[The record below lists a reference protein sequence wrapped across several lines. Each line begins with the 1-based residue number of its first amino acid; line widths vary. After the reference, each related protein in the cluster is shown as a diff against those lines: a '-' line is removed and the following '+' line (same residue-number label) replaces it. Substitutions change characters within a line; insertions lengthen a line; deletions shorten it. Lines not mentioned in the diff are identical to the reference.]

1 MRGYSESDDGSRP
14 STWEPW
20 PTTGRSA
27 SLLVLLLALGAC
39 SKGDHQEPVGT
50 TQEALSATDTDD
62 VRAAVLDAFCYCESF
77 VPSFR
82 RFTEGA
88 AECAGDEW
96 LAEYV
101 EEQFNPDKF
110 PEMFAFLRRRFRDKL
125 APRPHSM
132 PQQPE
137 VGEADDL
144 SVPPDS
150 CYDRF
155 A

>member
-1 MRGYSESDDGSRP
+1 
-14 STWEPW
+14 
-20 PTTGRSA
+20 
-27 SLLVLLLALGAC
+27 VALGAC
-39 SKGDHQEPVGT
+39 SKGEQQETVGT
-50 TQEALSATDTDD
+50 THEALSATDTDD

-101 EEQFNPDKF
+101 EEHTSGGI
-110 PEMFAFLRRRFRDKL
+110 RRKCTELAR
-125 APRPHSM
+125 APRGLVNWQES
-132 PQQPE
+132 
-137 VGEADDL
+137 ADN
-144 SVPPDS
+144 
-150 CYDRF
+150 